1 MNNSALNYEELERRM
16 YANGETDTPAYQAV
30 LGCLEAEDDIDE
42 LTKENDELEEEIS
55 KIQREL
61 DDVKDFC
68 LTMLNTIDDVDETDL
83 ESCVKALDA
92 VASIIEREIL

>member
-30 LGCLEAEDDIDE
+30 LGCLEAEDGIDE
-42 LTKENDELEEEIS
+42 LTKENDELEEEND

-68 LTMLNTIDDVDETDL
+68 RSALDILDDADETDL
-83 ESCVKALDA
+83 ASCVEAMDA

>member
-1 MNNSALNYEELERRM
+1 MKSWNGACTPTAKPIRRHIK
-16 YANGETDTPAYQAV
+16 PCV

-55 KIQREL
+55 KIQLEL

-68 LTMLNTIDDVDETDL
+68 RSALDIIDDADETDL
-83 ESCVKALDA
+83 ASCVKALDA